1 MQDVISSQLIHTP
14 QVRRAGADWLSLA
27 LMDARNHTLRW
38 AAEFERA
45 EQAAGDGGAA
55 WAGLAAGEPEVDA
68 PRWLFGHVGWFQ
80 EAWIAR
86 NVQRRR
92 GTRCDPAVARLS
104 SIEAEADARF
114 DPTQVPPA
122 RRGRL
127 RLPDWQALR
136 QYLADTIEVTLE
148 LLSGAEHDDD
158 ALYFYR
164 LALLHEDACGEAFAV
179 AAQALGV
186 GPAGTVAGGPWPQWQ
201 GLAER
206 APLAF
211 PATRWTLGSPD
222 GGFLFDNERGPH
234 ELRVPAFEIDAAP
247 VTWGQFAEFVEDGG
261 YDEAGCWSAEGWA
274 WLQRDGRRTPRHVQQ
289 MRQGVLLRR
298 FGRDT
303 RVPLTQT
310 AVHVNAHEAE
320 AWCRW
325 AGRRLPGEAEWE
337 LAAHQGASRGFRW
350 GEAWEWTATTF
361 RPYPG
366 FEPHPWRAG
375 SEPRFHTHRA
385 MRGASPATRGRL
397 RDPKLRR
404 ARLPHD
410 DSGFF
415 GFRSCAA

>member
-1 MQDVISSQLIHTP
+1 M
-14 QVRRAGADWLSLA
+14 
-27 LMDARNHTLRW
+27 
-38 AAEFERA
+38 
-45 EQAAGDGGAA
+45 GDPS
-55 WAGLAAGEPEVDA
+55 WEEVD
-68 PRWLFGHVGWFQ
+68 
-80 EAWIAR
+80 
-86 NVQRRR
+86 
-92 GTRCDPAVARLS
+92 
-104 SIEAEADARF
+104 
-114 DPTQVPPA
+114 
-122 RRGRL
+122 
-127 RLPDWQALR
+127 
-136 QYLADTIEVTLE
+136 
-148 LLSGAEHDDD
+148 
-158 ALYFYR
+158 
-164 LALLHEDACGEAFAV
+164 
-179 AAQALGV
+179 
-186 GPAGTVAGGPWPQWQ
+186 
-201 GLAER
+201 R

-234 ELRVPAFEIDAAP
+234 ELRVPEFEIDATP

-261 YDEAGCWSAEGWA
+261 YDEAACWSAEGWA

-366 FEPHPWRAG
+366 FEPHPWRDA
-375 SEPRFHTHRA
+375 SEPRFHTHRVL
-385 MRGASPATRGRL
+385 RGASPATRGRL
-397 RDPKLRR
+397 RDPKLRL
-404 ARLPHD
+404 ARLPHE